1 LDIESRRLVEAAN
14 GMIKQDVRVLEKP
27 RRQDKGERDPHETG
41 PNRESKQ
48 HREHHQDPSSSA
60 ANRSDKMA
68 EETWEPVS
76 GLPHLAVCLLKA
88 TSSHIVHFVSHP
100 ISHMCQ
106 TKGIRSATY
115 NMRA

>member
-41 PNRESKQ
+41 PNCESKQ

-68 EETWEPVS
+68 EETWVDY
-76 GLPHLAVCLLKA
+76 
-88 TSSHIVHFVSHP
+88 
-100 ISHMCQ
+100 CQ
-106 TKGIRSATY
+106 LDGRSIG
-115 NMRA
+115 RARRSVNQDAFLQYRCFE